1 MCRGVYWDFRG
12 RDMAKLVMTEDETM
26 LADSARGFLD
36 SEAPVKALRDL
47 RDAGKTHDAA
57 LWKKM
62 ADMGW
67 AGVLVPESAGGS
79 DMGSAA
85 ANVLAHEMG
94 KTLVV
99 SPFLSTAVIAA
110 TALRQVS
117 DARTEAALAK
127 IATGDVTY
135 ALAVDEGTKFDPNA
149 VQMTAKSDGNGFRLS
164 GKKQFV
170 VDGGLADRLLVLAR
184 TDNGLS
190 LFDIPADRAGV
201 TRDASNMIDDR
212 DAARIT
218 FEDVEA
224 TGDDLLG
231 TVDQAMDV
239 LRPALQAGQAAL
251 AAEMSGLT
259 AGAFGMT
266 VGYLKERKQFG
277 MEIGRFQALQ
287 HRAAHLWCEI
297 EVTASAILHAGRM
310 LDHDPENAAL
320 AVSLAK
326 ARATATAQLA
336 VQEGVQMHGGIGM
349 TDAFDMGFYMKRA
362 RVGAEWLGDY
372 SYHAEQVAALRGF

>member
-1 MCRGVYWDFRG
+1 MT
-12 RDMAKLVMTEDETM
+12 KLVMTEEETM
-26 LADSARGFLD
+26 LADMARGFVED
-36 SEAPVKALRDL
+36 KAPVSKLREM

-57 LWKKM
+57 LWKEM

-79 DMGSAA
+79 DMGFAA
-85 ANVLAHEMG
+85 ANVIAGEMG
-94 KTLVV
+94 KTLAV

-117 DARTEAALAK
+117 DPRAAEALAR
-127 IATGDVTY
+127 IASGDVTY
-135 ALAVDEGTKFDPNA
+135 ALAVDEGIKFDPDG
-149 VQMTAKSDGNGFRLS
+149 TALEARADGNGFRLS

-170 VDGGLADRLLVLAR
+170 VDGANADRLLVLAK
-184 TDNGLS
+184 TADGLT
-190 LFDIPADRAGV
+190 LFDIPSDRAGV
-201 TRDASNMIDDR
+201 TRDASNMIDAR
-212 DAARIT
+212 DAARVS
-218 FEDVEA
+218 FDDVEA
-224 TGDDLLG
+224 TGDDVLG
-231 TVDQAMDV
+231 AVDSAMDV
-239 LRPALQAGQAAL
+239 LAPAIRAGQGAL
-251 AAEMSGLT
+251 AAEMTGLS

-277 MEIGRFQALQ
+277 VEIGRFQALQ

-297 EVTASAILHAGRM
+297 EVTASAVLHAGRM
-310 LDHDPENAAL
+310 MDEDPANADM

-326 ARATATAQLA
+326 ARATKTATLA

-362 RVGAEWLGDY
+362 RVSAEWLGDY
-372 SYHAEQVAALRGF
+372 SYHAEKVAAARGF